1 MTSKGIRNLL
11 AVSAAVIAVSAL
23 PVQVTHADG
32 HGVKVGFLGGFT
44 GPIESF
50 APGIFQGAQSAVD
63 HINANGGLLDGKQ
76 LEVVTGDS
84 TCADATAAANAAD
97 RLINSENV
105 AAVVGPMCSGATISA
120 ANNAGIP
127 AGVVL
132 VSPSATSPAISTVED
147 GDLLFR
153 TVPSDAYQGQSM
165 AKLLLSKGIDNIAI
179 TYINN
184 DYGKGFADA
193 VSSSFT
199 SMGGTVAANE
209 AHEEGKADY
218 RAEIGSL
225 ASSGAEILV
234 VLAYANGS
242 GQTIIR
248 QALESGDFTK
258 FAGGDG
264 MPEQSLI
271 DGIGAEGL
279 EGMII
284 TRSGSPEGQGKD
296 NFMMMWNEGG
306 FGDSAYAPHAY
317 DAMFLLALAMQQK
330 GNADRDGMSAAL
342 RSVASPPGEAIYPG
356 EWAKAMSIL
365 AGGGE
370 VNYEGAAGNQDF
382 DENGDVSGLI
392 VEVNIKDGALVEIG
406 PIM

>member
-1 MTSKGIRNLL
+1 MLKLQSRKLIFASASVL
-11 AVSAAVIAVSAL
+11 AMLAS
-23 PVQVTHADG
+23 PVQTAISDG
-32 HGVKVGFLGGFT
+32 HGVKLGFLGGFT

-50 APGIFQGAQSAVD
+50 APGIYQGATSAAE
-63 HINANGGLLDGKQ
+63 HINAEGGLLGGMP
-76 LEVVTGDS
+76 LELVTGDS
-84 TCADATAAANAAD
+84 TCGDVTAAANAAD

-105 AAVVGPMCSGATISA
+105 SAVVGPMCSGATISA

-132 VSPSATSPAISTVED
+132 VSPSATSPAISELDD

-153 TVPSDAYQGQSM
+153 TVPSDAYQGESM

-193 VSSSFT
+193 VSGSFT
-199 SMGGTVAANE
+199 GMGGTVAASE

-225 ASSGAEILV
+225 AASGSDFLV

-248 QALESGDFTK
+248 QAIEGGDFTR

-271 DGIGAEGL
+271 DGIGADNL

-284 TRSGSPEGQGKD
+284 TRAGSPEGQGKS
-296 NFMMMWNEGG
+296 NFEMMWKEGG
-306 FGDSAYAPHAY
+306 FDDSAYAPNAY
-317 DAMFLLALAMQQK
+317 DATFLLALAMQKK
-330 GNADRDGMSAAL
+330 GSADRDGMSEAL
-342 RSVASPPGEAIYPG
+342 RSVASAPGEMIYPG
-356 EWAKAMSIL
+356 EWAKAAAIL
-365 AGGGE
+365 KEGGE
-370 VNYEGAAGNQDF
+370 VNYEGASGNQDF
-382 DENGDVSGLI
+382 NDNGDVAGLI
-392 VEVNIKDGALVEIG
+392 VEVNIQGGELVEIG

>member
-1 MTSKGIRNLL
+1 MIVQETKKLL
-11 AVSAAVIAVSAL
+11 VATAAAVAISAVS
-23 PVQVTHADG
+23 VQFAHGDG

-50 APGIFQGAQSAVD
+50 APGIFQGAKSAVE
-63 HINANGGLLDGKQ
+63 HINASGGVLGGKPME
-76 LEVVTGDS
+76 LVSGDS

-105 AAVVGPMCSGATISA
+105 SAVIGPMCSGATISA

-147 GDLLFR
+147 NDLLFR
-153 TVPSDAYQGQSM
+153 TVPSDAYQGESM

-193 VSSSFT
+193 VSSSMAA
-199 SMGGTVAANE
+199 MGGTVAISE

-248 QALESGDFTK
+248 QALESGDFTR

-271 DGIGAEGL
+271 DGIGAESL

-284 TRSGSPEGQGKD
+284 TRAGSPEGQGKD
-296 NFMMMWNEGG
+296 NFQMMWKAGE
-306 FGDSAYAPHAY
+306 FADSAYAPHAY
-317 DAMFLLALAMQQK
+317 DAAFLLALAMQKK
-330 GNADRDGMSAAL
+330 GNADRDGMSEAL
-342 RSVASPPGEAIYPG
+342 RSVASAPGEVIYPG
-356 EWAKAMSIL
+356 EWDKALSVL
-365 AGGGE
+365 AGGGD

-382 DENGDVSGLI
+382 NENGDVAGLI
-392 VEVNIKDGALVEIG
+392 VEVNITNGELVEIG

>member
-1 MTSKGIRNLL
+1 MNIKRYRKLLAASATLL
-11 AVSAAVIAVSAL
+11 AVSALPLHSAL
-23 PVQVTHADG
+23 GADA
-32 HGVKVGFLGGFT
+32 VKVGFLGGFT

-50 APGIFQGAQSAVD
+50 APGIFQGAKSAVA
-63 HINANGGLLDGKQ
+63 HINENGGVLGGEMEL
-76 LEVVTGDS
+76 VSGDS

-105 AAVVGPMCSGATISA
+105 SAIVGPMCSGATISA

-132 VSPSATSPAISTVED
+132 VSPSATSPAVSSVED
-147 GDLLFR
+147 NDLLFR
-153 TVPSDAYQGQSM
+153 TVPSDSYQGESM
-165 AKLLLSKGIDNIAI
+165 AKLLLGKGIDNIAI

-184 DYGKGFADA
+184 DYGKGFADS
-193 VSSSFT
+193 VSNGFA

-225 ASSGAEILV
+225 ASSGSDFLV

-248 QALESGDFTK
+248 QALESGDFTR

-271 DGIGAEGL
+271 DAIGAEGL
-279 EGMII
+279 EGMIL
-284 TRSGSPEGQGKD
+284 TRAGSPEGQGKD
-296 NFMMMWNEGG
+296 NFTMMWKESG
-306 FGDSAYAPHAY
+306 FDESSYAPHAY
-317 DAMFLLALAMQQK
+317 DAAFLLALAMQKK
-330 GNADRDGMSAAL
+330 GSADRAGMSEAL
-342 RSVASPPGEAIYPG
+342 RSVASAPGEVIYPG
-356 EWAKAMSIL
+356 EWAKAVEIL
-365 AGGGE
+365 SAGGD

-382 DENGDVSGLI
+382 NENGDVSGII
-392 VEVNIKDGALVEIG
+392 VEVNITGGDLVEVG

>member
-1 MTSKGIRNLL
+1 MITNRYQKLL
-11 AVSAAVIAVSAL
+11 VASVAVLAVSAL
-23 PVQVTHADG
+23 PVKFAHSDG
-32 HGVKVGFLGGFT
+32 AVKLGFLGGFT

-50 APGIFQGAQSAVD
+50 APGIFQGAKSAVA
-63 HINANGGLLDGKQ
+63 HINENGGLLGGEIE
-76 LEVVTGDS
+76 LVTGDS

-105 AAVVGPMCSGATISA
+105 SAIVGPMCSGATISA

-132 VSPSATSPAISTVED
+132 ISPSATSPAVSGVED
-147 GDLLFR
+147 NDLLFR
-153 TVPSDAYQGQSM
+153 TVPSDSYQGESM

-184 DYGKGFADA
+184 DYGKGFADS
-193 VSSSFT
+193 VSNAFS
-199 SMGGTVAANE
+199 SMGGTVAASE

-225 ASSGAEILV
+225 ASSGSEFLV

-248 QALESGDFTK
+248 QALESGDFTR

-296 NFMMMWNEGG
+296 NFTMMWKDGG
-306 FGDSAYAPHAY
+306 FDDSAYAPHAY
-317 DAMFLLALAMQQK
+317 DATFLLALAMQKK
-330 GNADRDGMSAAL
+330 GNADRQGMSEAL
-342 RSVASPPGEAIYPG
+342 RSVASAPGEEIYPG
-356 EWAKAMSIL
+356 EWAKAMDIL
-365 AGGGE
+365 AAGGD
-370 VNYEGAAGNQDF
+370 VNYQGAAGDQDF
-382 DENGDVSGLI
+382 NENGDVSGLI
-392 VEVNIKDGALVEIG
+392 VEVNITGGKLVEVG